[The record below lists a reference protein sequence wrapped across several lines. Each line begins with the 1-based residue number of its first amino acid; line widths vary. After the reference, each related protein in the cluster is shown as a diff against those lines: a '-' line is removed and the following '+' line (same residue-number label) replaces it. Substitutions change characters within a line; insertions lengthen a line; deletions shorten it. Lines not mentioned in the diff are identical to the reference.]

1 MHYGP
6 DLKVKVNMHKYVCG
20 QTELSPS
27 SQELGSAFVY
37 IFNKSKVEL
46 CDLDLDLLE
55 KYMNKNQ
62 RKDFQQHKN
71 IQIEIPV
78 SLLVRIYKH
87 PMSYY
92 NDWLDNGS

>member
-1 MHYGP
+1 MRFVV
-6 DLKVKVNMHKYVCG
+6 DVKVKVNLHKYRCG
-20 QTELSPS
+20 QTEISP
-27 SQELGSAFVY
+27 ELKELRSAFVY
-37 IFNKSKVEL
+37 IFNKARMEL

-62 RKDFQQHKN
+62 RKDLQQHKN

-92 NDWLDNGS
+92 NDWLDYW